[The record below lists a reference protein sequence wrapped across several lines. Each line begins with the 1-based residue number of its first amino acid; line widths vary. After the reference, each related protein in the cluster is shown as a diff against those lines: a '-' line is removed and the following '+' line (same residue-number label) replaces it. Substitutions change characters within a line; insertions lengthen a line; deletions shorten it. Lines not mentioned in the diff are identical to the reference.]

1 MKWIKLFEGF
11 TNEAKLSKANY
22 IFGIWFMTGIIRRAK
37 KELKEEVTSSSGKS
51 IHYFSS
57 DLTRLARGTYLVEIE
72 TKNVVKYTKT
82 MEPKTEYKVD
92 ICFTYNMKLISD
104 FGREI
109 GLGSRADIFSVD
121 TPNFIMYFDK
131 AFKLAYGLPSY
142 AKLATTTSSIL

>member
-22 IFGIWFMTGIIRRAK
+22 IFGVWLMTGIITRDK

-57 DLTRLARGTYLVEIE
+57 DSG
-72 TKNVVKYTKT
+72 KNVVKYTKT
-82 MEPKTEYKVD
+82 IETEPEYKVD
-92 ICFTYNMKLISD
+92 IWFIYSMKLIGY

-109 GLGSRADIFSVD
+109 GLGSRADRFTED
-121 TPNFIMYFDK
+121 TPNFITYFDK

-142 AKLATTTSSIL
+142 AKLATTTGSIV

>member
-11 TNEAKLSKANY
+11 TNEPKLSKANY

-57 DLTRLARGTYLVEIE
+57 DSG
-72 TKNVVKYTKT
+72 KNVVKYTKT

-92 ICFTYNMKLISD
+92 IFFTYNMKLISD

>member
-37 KELKEEVTSSSGKS
+37 KDLKEEVTSSSGKS

-57 DLTRLARGTYLVEIE
+57 DSG
-72 TKNVVKYTKT
+72 KNVVKYTKT

-92 ICFTYNMKLISD
+92 ISFTYNMKLISD